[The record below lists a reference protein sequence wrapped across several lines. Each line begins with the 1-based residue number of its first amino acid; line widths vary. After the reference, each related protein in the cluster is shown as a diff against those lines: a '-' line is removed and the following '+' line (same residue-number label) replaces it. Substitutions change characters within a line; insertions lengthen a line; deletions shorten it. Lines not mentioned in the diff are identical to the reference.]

1 VDDSLGAVTYR
12 AGVSTSPLVRSIL
25 DTARRPPGWLRRPW
39 AADLA
44 LVGGFGV
51 FAALVTVQAARAGS
65 GRRPLD
71 WLAWSLLALAM
82 VALAFRR
89 QRPALVVLATSAATV
104 ASVGLGYPLGLIW
117 VTPLLALYTA
127 AAIGHRRLA
136 VAAGLAM
143 AALLVGWALADPA
156 LGTPAEVAMAVLNV
170 ALAVATGEVARG
182 RRDYLAE
189 AERRAVEAER
199 TREETARR
207 RAGEERLRLARDLH
221 DITANTIA
229 VIAIQAGVAE
239 EALQD
244 GPEPAREAVRAI
256 RASSRQA
263 LAELKATVATLREGE
278 ATTAR
283 GPLPSLDRLDE
294 LVAQARGVGIQVEL
308 TVAGT
313 ARPLP
318 PAVEVTA
325 YRIVQEALTNVLRH
339 AQATSA
345 AICVRYQGDALEV
358 EVDDD
363 GRGGQPAA
371 ASRASGGGVPAGGH
385 PGHGLTVMAE
395 RAAAVGGRLEAGP
408 RPTGGF
414 RVHARLPLGQGA
426 P

>member
-1 VDDSLGAVTYR
+1 MDDSLAAVTYR
-12 AGVSTSPLVRSIL
+12 AGVSTSPLVRSIAS
-25 DTARRPPGWLRRPW
+25 TARRSSGWLRRPW
-39 AADLA
+39 AVDLA
-44 LVGGFGV
+44 LVAGFAV
-51 FAALVTVQAARAGS
+51 FAVPINVQAARTGS
-65 GRRPLD
+65 GQRPLD
-71 WLAWSLLALAM
+71 WLAWALLGLAT

-89 QRPALVVLATSAATV
+89 QRPALVVLVTSAATM
-104 ASVGLGYPLGLIW
+104 ASVALGYPLGLIW

-127 AAIGHRRLA
+127 AATGHRRLA
-136 VAAGLAM
+136 VVAGVALAAV
-143 AALLVGWALADPA
+143 LVGWPLTDPN
-156 LGTPAEVAMAVLNV
+156 LGTPAEVAMAVLIV

-189 AERRAVEAER
+189 AEHRAVEAER

-239 EALQD
+239 EALRD
-244 GPEPAREAVRAI
+244 CPEPAREAVRAI

-263 LAELKATVATLREGE
+263 LAELKATVTTLREGE
-278 ATTAR
+278 ATAAR
-283 GPLPSLDRLDE
+283 GPLPSLGRLDE
-294 LVAQARGVGIQVEL
+294 LIAQAQGVGIRVEL
-308 TVAGT
+308 AVTGT

-345 AICVRYQGDALEV
+345 TIQVRYQGEALEV

-363 GRGGQPAA
+363 GRGGRLAPP
-371 ASRASGGGVPAGGH
+371 SRAGGGGVPAGSD

-414 RVHARLPLGQGA
+414 RVNARLPLGEGA

>member
-1 VDDSLGAVTYR
+1 MDDSLAGVTYR
-12 AGVSTSPLVRSIL
+12 ARVSTPALVRTVVDS
-25 DTARRPPGWLRRPW
+25 ARRSPGWLRRPL

-44 LVGGFGV
+44 LVIGFGI
-51 FAALVTVQAARAGS
+51 FAVLVTVQAARAGS
-65 GRRPLD
+65 GQRRLD
-71 WLAWSLLALAM
+71 WLAWGLLAVAT
-82 VALAFRR
+82 VALVARR
-89 QRPALVVLATSAATV
+89 RRPALVVLVTSVATV

-117 VTPLLALYTA
+117 VAPLLALYSA
-127 AAIGHRRLA
+127 AAGGHRRLA
-136 VAAGLAM
+136 MVAGGVLA
-143 AALLVGWALADPA
+143 AVLVGWALVDPE
-156 LGTPAEVAMAVLNV
+156 LGTPAEVAMAVLIV

-221 DITANTIA
+221 DITAHTIA

-239 EALQD
+239 EALAD

-278 ATTAR
+278 AAATP
-283 GPLPSLDRLDE
+283 GPLPGLDQLGE
-294 LVAQARGVGIQVEL
+294 LVAMAQRGGVRVEL
-308 TVAGT
+308 AVAGA

-318 PAVEVTA
+318 PAVELTA
-325 YRIVQEALTNVLRH
+325 YRIAQEALTNVLRH

-345 AICVRYQGDALEV
+345 TVALRYGRDALQVEV
-358 EVDDD
+358 EDD
-363 GRGGQPAA
+363 GRAAGPAQPSTAGA
-371 ASRASGGGVPAGGH
+371 GSLSRSAPT
-385 PGHGLTVMAE
+385 GHGLVVMAE
-395 RAAAVGGRLEAGP
+395 RAAAIGGHLEAGP
-408 RPTGGF
+408 KPASGW
-414 RVHARLPLGQGA
+414 RVRAWLPLGEGT

>member
-1 VDDSLGAVTYR
+1 MTAWARVTYR
-12 AGVSTSPLVRSIL
+12 AGVSTSPLVRSIV
-25 DTARRPPGWLRRPW
+25 DTARRSPGWLRRPW
-39 AADLA
+39 AADLG

-71 WLAWSLLALAM
+71 WLAWALLALAT

-89 QRPALVVLATSAATV
+89 RRPALVVLATSAATV
-104 ASVGLGYPLGLIW
+104 AWVGLRYPLGLIW

-127 AAIGHRRLA
+127 AAMGRRRLA
-136 VAAGLAM
+136 MAASLAL
-143 AALLVGWALADPA
+143 AALLVGWALADPTI
-156 LGTPAEVAMAVLNV
+156 GTPAEVAEAVLIV

-207 RAGEERLRLARDLH
+207 RAGDERLRLARDLH

-239 EALQD
+239 EALR
-244 GPEPAREAVRAI
+244 GCPEPAREAVRAI

-263 LAELKATVATLREGE
+263 LTELKATVATLREGE
-278 ATTAR
+278 ATAAR

-294 LVAQARGVGIQVEL
+294 LVAQARGVGVQVEL
-308 TVAGT
+308 AVAGR

-345 AICVRYQGDALEV
+345 AVRVRYQNDALEV
-358 EVDDD
+358 EIDDD

-371 ASRASGGGVPAGGH
+371 PSRAGGGGVPAGSL

-414 RVHARLPLGQGA
+414 RVHARLPLGEGA